1 MATMFLVLVAALSL
15 TWALAEHMKRW
26 ELEEKQRED
35 VRLYAALMDEIDE
48 ARTRGW

>member
-1 MATMFLVLVAALSL
+1 MATMFFVLVAALSL
-15 TWALAEHMKRW
+15 SWGLMEHHRRW